1 MSDYEYKKS
10 PEKTV
15 FIKKGEGKKFKGSK
29 ECFTGDVEV
38 ELLTDA
44 NKYSHFSVAYV
55 TFEAG
60 ARTAWHTHPCGQ
72 HLIVVE
78 GIGLIKEEGGE
89 ILEFHEGEALYCP
102 KDKKH
107 WHGASP
113 DCRMKHIAITG
124 DKDGNNVTWL
134 EHVTDEEYNAY
145 KKNKK

>member
-1 MSDYEYKKS
+1 MSNYEYPKS
-10 PEKTV
+10 PEKTI
-15 FIKKGEGKKFKGSK
+15 FIKNGEGKKFKGAK
-29 ECFTGDVEV
+29 EYFTEDVEV
-38 ELLTDA
+38 EILTEPNED
-44 NKYSHFSVAYV
+44 SHFSVAYV

-72 HLIVVE
+72 HLVVVE
-78 GIGLIKEEGGE
+78 GIGLTQEEGWE
-89 ILEFHEGEALYCP
+89 VLEFHAGEALYCP

-113 DCRMKHIAITG
+113 DCKMKHIAITG

-145 KKNKK
+145 KKNK

>member
-1 MSDYEYKKS
+1 M
-10 PEKTV
+10 
-15 FIKKGEGKKFKGSK
+15 
-29 ECFTGDVEV
+29 
-38 ELLTDA
+38 
-44 NKYSHFSVAYV
+44 
-55 TFEAG
+55 
-60 ARTAWHTHPCGQ
+60 
-72 HLIVVE
+72 IVVE
-78 GIGLIKEEGGE
+78 GIGLTQEEGGE

>member
-1 MSDYEYKKS
+1 MFYN
-10 PEKTV
+10 T
-15 FIKKGEGKKFKGSK
+15 KKGGKMQELEKAGIHGSFKGDSK
-29 ECFTGDVEV
+29 FFSKNVKVSMMFKSNEWRNFSGALVE
-38 ELLTDA
+38 
-44 NKYSHFSVAYV
+44 
-55 TFEAG
+55 FEAS
-60 ARTAWHTHPCGQ
+60 ARSAWHTHPCGQ

-78 GIGLIKEEGGE
+78 GIGLTQEEGGE

-145 KKNKK
+145 KKNKS

>member
-1 MSDYEYKKS
+1 MPDYKYQKS
-10 PEKTV
+10 PEKTI
-15 FIKKGEGKKFKGSK
+15 FIKNGEGKKFKGAK
-29 ECFTGDVEV
+29 EYFTGDVEV
-38 ELLTDA
+38 EILTEPNED
-44 NKYSHFSVAYV
+44 SHFSVAYV

-78 GIGLIKEEGGE
+78 GIGLTQEEGGE
-89 ILEFHEGEALYCP
+89 VLEFHKGEALY
-102 KDKKH
+102 

-113 DCRMKHIAITG
+113 DCKMKHIAITG

-145 KKNKK
+145 KKNR